1 MSFEEAMLQHRLV
14 AILRGVDASRIAE
27 VCAGLVDGG
36 FRLIEVSF
44 TDDDAARKINGLR
57 KTLPDEI
64 HLGAGTV
71 TTLKVAQD
79 AHAAGAT
86 YFVTPHVVP
95 QVVEYANA
103 HELPVICGAL
113 TPTEIAWAHEMG
125 SAFIKV
131 FPASAFG
138 PAYFKALLSPYPYLR
153 LIAVGGVNS
162 ANLADYL
169 AAGAVGA
176 GVRSVIKATGQDGVA
191 ALAREMVEIVERVK

>member
-1 MSFEEAMLQHRLV
+1 MSFEEAVLQHRLV
-14 AILRGVDASRIAE
+14 AILRGVDANWIAD

-36 FRLIEVSF
+36 LRLIEVSF
-44 TDDDAARKINGLR
+44 TDDDAAQKIARLR

-71 TTLKVAQD
+71 TTVKAAQD

-95 QVVEYANA
+95 QVIEYANA

-113 TPTEIAWAHEMG
+113 TPTEIAQAYEMG

-138 PAYFKALLSPYPYLR
+138 PSYFKALLSPYPYLR

-176 GVRSVIKATGQDGVA
+176 GVGSVIKATSREDVA
-191 ALAREMVEIVERVK
+191 NLAREMVELVQRIE